1 MHATTATIVEMFKA
15 RGDSQYGR
23 EAVSQLEH
31 ALQTAAQ
38 AEHDGAD
45 ADLIAAS
52 LLHDIG
58 HLVHDL
64 PDDAPNHGIDD
75 RHEVLGHDWLSRNF
89 GPSVVEPVRLHVDAK
104 RYLCSTDPE
113 YLGQLSEPSVIS
125 LRLQGG
131 PMSPEE
137 VAAFRLNPF
146 HDRAVRLRRW
156 DDAAKIPSLPTP
168 SVEHFAQYLDS
179 ARTSAP
185 ADSGGQTQTR

>member
-23 EAVSQLEH
+23 EAISQLQH

-38 AEHDGAD
+38 AESDGAD

-64 PDDAPNHGIDD
+64 PDDAPDQGIDD
-75 RHEVLGHDWLSRNF
+75 RHEVLGHAWLSRNF

-104 RYLCSTDPE
+104 RYLCATDPS
-113 YLGQLSEPSVIS
+113 YMSQLSEPSVIS

-131 PMSPEE
+131 PMNPDE
-137 VAAFRLNPF
+137 VAEFRLNPF

-156 DDAAKIPSLPTP
+156 DDAAKIPALPTP
-168 SVEHFAQYLDS
+168 PVEHFAQFLDS
-179 ARTSAP
+179 AAASAP
-185 ADSGGQTQTR
+185 AMAQRDARG